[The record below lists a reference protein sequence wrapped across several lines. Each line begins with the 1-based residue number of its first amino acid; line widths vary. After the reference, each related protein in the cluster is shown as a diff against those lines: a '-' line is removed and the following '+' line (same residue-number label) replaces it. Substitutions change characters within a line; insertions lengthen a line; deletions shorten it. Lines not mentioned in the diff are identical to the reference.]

1 MTEDEDD
8 IDELNL
14 NIHLDLLSAGQDYLQ
29 VYGDKKE
36 GRKREK
42 HQRKQ
47 EVIKLMH
54 EIEQMINVI
63 GSDAMVQ
70 GMQLFDES

>member
-1 MTEDEDD
+1 MTEEEDD

-14 NIHLDLLSAGQDYLQ
+14 NIHLDLLAAGQDYLQ
-29 VYGDKKE
+29 VYGEKKE

-42 HQRKQ
+42 QQRKQ

-63 GSDAMVQ
+63 GSDAMI
-70 GMQLFDES
+70 